1 MKTMLII
8 LAICLSQVVFSQQ
21 AKKQTIVIQTSAQCD
36 DCKERIE
43 GALNYTKGVK
53 FADLDLETKKVSVQY
68 KTKLINAQEIK
79 DIIAKIGYD
88 ADEVKADAEAVSK
101 LPKCCQPKGHPW
113 SEILLTAA
121 YCGKTKNKKQK
132 VVTSAKKLRVETFNA

>member
-1 MKTMLII
+1 MKTILFI
-8 LAICLSQVVFSQQ
+8 LAVCFSQVLFSQNV
-21 AKKQTIVIQTSAQCD
+21 KKQTIVIQTSAQCD

-68 KTKLINAQEIK
+68 KTKKINAQEIK

-88 ADEVKADAEAVSK
+88 ADETKANADAVIK
-101 LPKCCQPKGHPW
+101 LPKCCQPNWH
-113 SEILLTAA
+113 
-121 YCGKTKNKKQK
+121 
-132 VVTSAKKLRVETFNA
+132 

>member
-1 MKTMLII
+1 MKTMLFI
-8 LAICLSQVVFSQQ
+8 LAICLGQVVFSQQ

-68 KTKLINAQEIK
+68 KTKKIDAQEIK
-79 DIIAKIGYD
+79 NIIAKIGYD
-88 ADEVKADAEAVSK
+88 ADEVKADAESVSK
-101 LPKCCQPKGHPW
+101 LPKCCQPKGHP
-113 SEILLTAA
+113 
-121 YCGKTKNKKQK
+121 
-132 VVTSAKKLRVETFNA
+132 